1 MKKFNLAYGAAFA
14 IVSVLLFSF
23 AFDMDDSV
31 TFYGFAE
38 NKETEINMENP
49 TEIKR
54 IHVTT
59 GEKVKK
65 GAVLLDVVSSDLSME
80 ISSTSYQIEEL
91 QSRYQLWQSD
101 LDWRISQYKLEL
113 NEKTSK
119 IQSEIDQYSAQLE
132 QNIKLVAIM
141 DNGLSPSTDGSAMG
155 NPIAL
160 KIRALKK
167 ERNYARSIINTEIGK
182 LESERHDSNS
192 PLLSQI
198 KSLEKEQEY
207 YETKKQSQTIVAPS
221 DGLVGSIHCKEDENI
236 PSFQTLIT
244 FYDESP
250 TLVIGYIH
258 EEHMLKV
265 NVNDTIAIS
274 STTRPGI
281 QNIGI
286 VRTRGSRI
294 VEIPP
299 RLRKIKEFITYGR
312 EIIIEIP
319 PDNPFLQ
326 KEKVTLNLRR

>member
-14 IVSVLLFSF
+14 IVIVILACY
-23 AFDMDDSV
+23 AFDVDDSV

-65 GAVLLDVVSSDLSME
+65 GDVLLDVVSSDLSME

-91 QSRYQLWQSD
+91 QTRYQLWQSD

-119 IQSEIDQYSAQLE
+119 IQAEIDQYSAQLE
-132 QNIKLVAIM
+132 QNIKLVASM
-141 DNGLSPSTDGSAMG
+141 DNSLAPNDKLGTTN
-155 NPIAL
+155 NPITL
-160 KIRALKK
+160 KIAALKK
-167 ERNYARSIINTEIGK
+167 ERNYARSIINTEISK
-182 LESERHDSNS
+182 LESERFANNN
-192 PLLSQI
+192 PFLSQI

-221 DGLVGSIHCKEDENI
+221 DGLVGSIQCKEDENI
-236 PSFQTLIT
+236 PSFQTMIT

-265 NVNDTIAIS
+265 NMNDTITIF

-281 QNIGI
+281 ENIGI

>member
-1 MKKFNLAYGAAFA
+1 MKKFNLAYGVAFA
-14 IVSVLLFSF
+14 IVIVLLFCM

-38 NKETEINMENP
+38 NKETEINMENS

-59 GEKVKK
+59 GQKVKK
-65 GAVLLDVVSSDLSME
+65 GTVMLDVVSSDLSVQ
-80 ISSTSYQIEEL
+80 ISSTNYQIEEL
-91 QSRYQLWQSD
+91 QTKYQLWKSD

-119 IQSEIDQYSAQLE
+119 IQAEIDQYSAQLE
-132 QNIKLVAIM
+132 QNIKLVANM
-141 DNGLSPSTDGSAMG
+141 DKGIASNTKLGTTS
-155 NPIAL
+155 NPISL
-160 KIRALKK
+160 KIKALTK
-167 ERNYARSIINTEIGK
+167 ERNYARSIINTEISK
-182 LESERHDSNS
+182 LESERFADNN

-198 KSLEKEQEY
+198 KSLEREQEY
-207 YETKKQSQTIVAPS
+207 YETKKESQTIVAPS
-221 DGLVGSIHCKEDENI
+221 DGLVGSIQCKANENI

-265 NVNDTIAIS
+265 NVNDTISIF

-281 QNIGI
+281 ENIGI

-294 VEIPP
+294 IEIPP
-299 RLRKIKEFITYGR
+299 RLRKIKELITYGR

-326 KEKVTLNLRR
+326 KEKVTLNLRS

>member
-1 MKKFNLAYGAAFA
+1 MKKFNLAYGVAFA
-14 IVSVLLFSF
+14 IVIVLLLCM

-38 NKETEINMENP
+38 NKETEINMENS

-59 GEKVKK
+59 GQKVKR
-65 GAVLLDVVSSDLSME
+65 GTVLLDVVSSDLSVQ
-80 ISSTSYQIEEL
+80 ISSTNYQIEEL
-91 QSRYQLWQSD
+91 QTKYLLWKSD

-119 IQSEIDQYSAQLE
+119 IQAEIDQYKAQLD
-132 QNIKLVAIM
+132 QNIKLVASM
-141 DNGLSPSTDGSAMG
+141 DNVLALNTKLGTTS
-155 NPIAL
+155 NPITL
-160 KIRALKK
+160 KIKALTK
-167 ERNYARSIINTEIGK
+167 ERNYAHSIINTEISK
-182 LESERHDSNS
+182 LESERFADNN

-198 KSLEKEQEY
+198 KSLEREQEY
-207 YETKKQSQTIVAPS
+207 YETKKESQTIVAPA
-221 DGLVGSIHCKEDENI
+221 DGLVGSIQCKANENI

-250 TLVIGYIH
+250 TLVVGYIH

-265 NVNDTIAIS
+265 NVNDTISIF

-281 QNIGI
+281 ENIGI

-294 VEIPP
+294 IEIPP
-299 RLRKIKEFITYGR
+299 RLRKIKELITYGR

-326 KEKVTLNLRR
+326 KEKVTLNLSS

>member
-1 MKKFNLAYGAAFA
+1 MKKFNLAYGVAFA
-14 IVSVLLFSF
+14 IVIVLLFCM

-38 NKETEINMENP
+38 NKETEINMENS

-59 GEKVKK
+59 GQKVKK
-65 GAVLLDVVSSDLSME
+65 GTVLLDVVSSDLSVQ
-80 ISSTSYQIEEL
+80 ISSTNYQIEEL
-91 QSRYQLWQSD
+91 QTKYQLWKSD

-119 IQSEIDQYSAQLE
+119 IQAEIDQYKAQLE
-132 QNIKLVAIM
+132 QNIKLVASM
-141 DNGLSPSTDGSAMG
+141 ENGLAPNTKLGATS
-155 NPIAL
+155 NPITL
-160 KIRALKK
+160 KIKALTK
-167 ERNYARSIINTEIGK
+167 ERNYAHSIINTEISK
-182 LESERHDSNS
+182 LESERFASNS

-198 KSLEKEQEY
+198 KSLEREQEY
-207 YETKKQSQTIVAPS
+207 YETKKESQTIVAPA
-221 DGLVGSIHCKEDENI
+221 DGLVGSIQCKANENI

-265 NVNDTIAIS
+265 NVNDTISIF

-281 QNIGI
+281 ENIGI

-294 VEIPP
+294 IEIPP
-299 RLRKIKEFITYGR
+299 RLRKIKELITYGR

-326 KEKVTLNLRR
+326 KEKVTLNLRS

>member
-1 MKKFNLAYGAAFA
+1 MKKFNLAYGVAFA
-14 IVSVLLFSF
+14 IVIVLLLCM

-38 NKETEINMENP
+38 NKETEINMENS

-59 GEKVKK
+59 GQKVKR
-65 GAVLLDVVSSDLSME
+65 GTVLLDVVSSDLSVQ
-80 ISSTSYQIEEL
+80 ISSTNYQIEEL
-91 QSRYQLWQSD
+91 QTKYLLWKSD

-119 IQSEIDQYSAQLE
+119 IQAEIDQYKAQLD
-132 QNIKLVAIM
+132 QNIKLVASM
-141 DNGLSPSTDGSAMG
+141 DNVLALNTKLGATS
-155 NPIAL
+155 NPITL
-160 KIRALKK
+160 KIKALTK
-167 ERNYARSIINTEIGK
+167 ERNYAHSIINTEISK
-182 LESERHDSNS
+182 LESERFADNN

-198 KSLEKEQEY
+198 KSLEREQEY
-207 YETKKQSQTIVAPS
+207 YETKKESQTIVAPA
-221 DGLVGSIHCKEDENI
+221 DGLVGSIQCKANENI

-250 TLVIGYIH
+250 TLVVGYIH

-265 NVNDTIAIS
+265 NVNDTISIF

-281 QNIGI
+281 ENIGI

-294 VEIPP
+294 IEIPP
-299 RLRKIKEFITYGR
+299 RLRKIKELITYGR

-326 KEKVTLNLRR
+326 KEKVTLNLSS

>member
-14 IVSVLLFSF
+14 IVIVILACY
-23 AFDMDDSV
+23 AFDVDDSV

-65 GAVLLDVVSSDLSME
+65 GDVLLDVVSSDLSME

-91 QSRYQLWQSD
+91 QTRYQLWQSD

-119 IQSEIDQYSAQLE
+119 IQAEIDQYSAQLE
-132 QNIKLVAIM
+132 QNIKLVASM
-141 DNGLSPSTDGSAMG
+141 DNSLAPNDKLGTTN
-155 NPIAL
+155 NPITL
-160 KIRALKK
+160 KIAALKK
-167 ERNYARSIINTEIGK
+167 ERNYARSIINTEISK
-182 LESERHDSNS
+182 LESERFANNN
-192 PLLSQI
+192 PFLSQI

-221 DGLVGSIHCKEDENI
+221 DGLVGSIQCKEDENI
-236 PSFQTLIT
+236 PSFQTMIT

-265 NVNDTIAIS
+265 NMNDTITIF

-281 QNIGI
+281 ENIGI

-326 KEKVTLNLRR
+326 KEKVTLNLKR

>member
-14 IVSVLLFSF
+14 IVIVILACY
-23 AFDMDDSV
+23 AFDIDDSV

-59 GEKVKK
+59 GQRVKQ
-65 GAVLLDVVSSDLSME
+65 GAVLLDVVSSDLSVQ
-80 ISSTSYQIEEL
+80 ISSTNYQIEEL
-91 QSRYQLWQSD
+91 QTKYQFWKSD

-113 NEKTSK
+113 NEKISK
-119 IQSEIDQYSAQLE
+119 IQAEIDQYSAQLE
-132 QNIKLVAIM
+132 QNIKLVASM
-141 DNGLSPSTDGSAMG
+141 DNSLVPSTNLGTTS

-160 KIRALKK
+160 KIAALKK
-167 ERNYARSIINTEIGK
+167 ERNYARSIINTEISK
-182 LESERHDSNS
+182 LESERFASNS
-192 PLLSQI
+192 PFLSQI

-221 DGLVGSIHCKEDENI
+221 DGLVGSIQCKEDENI

-265 NVNDTIAIS
+265 NVNDTITIF

-281 QNIGI
+281 KNIGI

-326 KEKVTLNLRR
+326 KEKVTLNLKS

>member
-1 MKKFNLAYGAAFA
+1 MKKFNLAYGTAFVI
-14 IVSVLLFSF
+14 IVILLSCM

-49 TEIKR
+49 TEIKK

-59 GEKVKK
+59 GQKVKK
-65 GAVLLDVVSSDLSME
+65 GEILMYVISSDLSVQL
-80 ISSTSYQIEEL
+80 STTNYQIEEL
-91 QSRYQLWQSD
+91 QTKYQLWKSD

-119 IQSEIDQYSAQLE
+119 IQAEIDQYNAQLE
-132 QNIKLVAIM
+132 QNKRLVASM
-141 DNGLSPSTDGSAMG
+141 GNGSIPDPKANETA

-160 KIRALKK
+160 RIKALTK
-167 ERNYARSIINTEIGK
+167 ERNYAYSIINTEISK
-182 LESERHDSNS
+182 LESERFASNNA
-192 PLLSQI
+192 LLSQI
-198 KSLEKEQEY
+198 KSLENELEH
-207 YETKKQSQTIVAPS
+207 YENKKQSQTIVAPV
-221 DGLVGSIHCKEDENI
+221 DGLVGSIQCKEDENI

-265 NVNDTIAIS
+265 NVNDTISIF

-281 QNIGI
+281 ENIGI

-294 VEIPP
+294 IEIPM
-299 RLRKIKEFITYGR
+299 RLRKIKDFITYGR

-326 KEKVTLNLRR
+326 KEKVTLNLSS